1 VKIALVPQLE
11 LFANAPRTIPIR
23 LPLGSLAEPRTR
35 PRETPRPA
43 PFAAADLGST
53 QPLLPLVP
61 PPAPRAAL
69 DQRPAA
75 AENGPARAG
84 EMTPA
89 PPAAALGRPSIDR
102 RVVAAAATP
111 ARTRG
116 TEEDLAAHAFA
127 NDLERLVEAFLLSA
141 IGNPNTAR
149 AYRANIL
156 RAIRMTRAERLDQLT
171 VGDLV
176 AFRAA
181 VRAADLAPASQALAL
196 FALRSFLTW
205 AAAVV
210 GLPFP
215 LKSARVILRADK
227 VVTLR
232 PPAILT
238 VEEVRAVIA
247 AATADNGR
255 RAMVLVLLGAGLRVC
270 ELCGL
275 EGSDVHVDDAGVAV
289 MRVKGKGRKDR
300 LVPLRE
306 PIAEEL
312 RRYLAKSGRR
322 LGDAGPIFLAHDTR
336 ARSRGGGHAIS
347 ERSAARRIDRVLHEA
362 GITKA
367 VRVHGLRHTFSTAV
381 IRNGGSLL
389 HLGDLLGHSSLVTTA
404 RYVSRLG
411 LELDELQESIPAT
424 LVGG

>member
-11 LFANAPRTIPIR
+11 LFANAPRTISIR
-23 LPLGSLAEPRTR
+23 LPLGSLPDPRAR
-35 PRETPRPA
+35 SRETRRPA
-43 PFAAADLGST
+43 PSAGAELGLT
-53 QPLLPLVP
+53 LPLLPLVAR
-61 PPAPRAAL
+61 PAPAP
-69 DQRPAA
+69 DQRPGA
-75 AENGPARAG
+75 AEIARARAG
-84 EMTPA
+84 DVTPA
-89 PPAAALGRPSIDR
+89 PSATALGRPSRDR
-102 RVVAAAATP
+102 QVAAAGTAP
-111 ARTRG
+111 APRMQLD
-116 TEEDLAAHAFA
+116 DLGAQAFA

-141 IGNPNTAR
+141 VGNPNTAR

-156 RAIRMTRAERLDQLT
+156 RALRMTRAERLDQLS

-181 VRAADLAPASQALAL
+181 VRGADLAPASQALAL

-215 LKSARVILRADK
+215 LKSARVVLRADK

-238 VEEVRAVIA
+238 VDEVRAVIA
-247 AATADNGR
+247 AAPADNGR

-275 EGSDVHVDDAGVAV
+275 EGSDVHVDDAGGAV

-306 PIAEEL
+306 PIAAEL

-336 ARSRGGGHAIS
+336 ARRRGGGRAIS

-362 GITKA
+362 GLTKA

-411 LELDELQESIPAT
+411 LELDELGESIPAT